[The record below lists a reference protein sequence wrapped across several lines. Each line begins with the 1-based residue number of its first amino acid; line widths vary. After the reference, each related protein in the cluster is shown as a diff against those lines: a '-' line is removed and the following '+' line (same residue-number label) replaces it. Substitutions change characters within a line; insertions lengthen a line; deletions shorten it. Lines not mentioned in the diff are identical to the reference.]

1 MNGSGRGWQTVMKD
15 NEKTSEFL
23 AEPEGEKA
31 ALPSYLHGWRFLT
44 VIRSQDPEAIAFK
57 AMAANEG
64 PCIVVNPEL
73 VSQEDL
79 ESPSK
84 ALLWL
89 CAALSHISHAVISE
103 CLWTGQEV
111 GRFDSPSWELFR
123 AEASRHTTMAWS
135 DIIRAARREGV
146 DFMAEHVAAC
156 LFVESGLQSQLI
168 GRMTGGPSVRIA

>member
-1 MNGSGRGWQTVMKD
+1 MGFAHVSFWLAADRPSMMVMNPGASRIESFWKRLTGCLWMWLKPCTQGADLNGSGRGWQTIMKD

-79 ESPSK
+79 ES
-84 ALLWL
+84 
-89 CAALSHISHAVISE
+89 
-103 CLWTGQEV
+103 
-111 GRFDSPSWELFR
+111 
-123 AEASRHTTMAWS
+123 
-135 DIIRAARREGV
+135 
-146 DFMAEHVAAC
+146 
-156 LFVESGLQSQLI
+156 
-168 GRMTGGPSVRIA
+168 